1 MIAHYYTRQGD
12 PAKWTMPIMP
22 IPDYSEIEEENAE
35 YIKRAKKLLD
45 SGMPIHK
52 VADNL
57 STSTSTLKSRL
68 DKCGI
73 EYKLK
78 RRVDNTG
85 LQYSLKFEEVDDFKT
100 WLNANGIKTGVSS
113 KPQNLFNVR
122 LPHTKAVRVV
132 VNAMGIKQI
141 VMPFGLI
148 QHYKQWKRIQ

>member
-1 MIAHYYTRQGD
+1 MITHYYTRQGD
-12 PAKWTMPIMP
+12 PVKWSMPIMP

-35 YIKRAKKLLD
+35 YINRAKKLLD
-45 SGMPIHK
+45 SGIPIYK
-52 VADNL
+52 VAEKL
-57 STSTSTLKSRL
+57 GSSTTTLKSRL
-68 DKCGI
+68 DKRGI
-73 EYKLK
+73 EYKTH
-78 RRVDNTG
+78 RRVDSTG
-85 LQYSLKFEEVDDFKT
+85 LQHSLKFEEVDEFKA